1 MTDAPAAPTGNPGRH
16 APLNRDLPLNPQEES
31 AWRALARAIIVVPKV
46 LGRALEAEHNLTMAE
61 YFVLMNLSE
70 EPEGALRMTELASRG
85 SLSVSGMTRVVD
97 RLVRTGLVERVRC
110 PSDAR
115 GYLAVLTPIG
125 ASRLAEAYPT
135 HLRTVRENV
144 VDHLAGMDLSALAER
159 IGRFAEQEPG
169 PNLAGPKAKAESHS
183 GS

>member
-1 MTDAPAAPTGNPGRH
+1 MPAMTEARPAPDRGELPP
-16 APLNRDLPLNPQEES
+16 NRDPPLSPEEEA

-46 LGRALEAEHNLTMAE
+46 LGAALEAEHNLTMAE

-70 EPEGALRMTELASRG
+70 EPEGALRMSELASRG
-85 SLSVSGMTRVVD
+85 SLSVSGMSRVVD
-97 RLVRTGLVERVRC
+97 RLVRNGQVERVRC

-125 ASRLAEAYPT
+125 ASRLAAAYPT

-144 VDHLAGMDLSALAER
+144 IDHLAGMDLPALAER

-169 PNLAGPKAKAESHS
+169 PNLVGPKAEAGSHP
-183 GS
+183 GA